1 MRKFELKHFE
11 YFLAVANN
19 LSFTKAANEIRVAQP
34 AISQQIK
41 YLEFILGL
49 PLFNRDNKKV
59 SLTEA
64 GFLLK
69 KQAEK
74 VLDLVDQTVE
84 VMEKLRGLE
93 RGTVSI
99 GMSSTVAAVLMAD
112 LTRQFK
118 NKFPDIKLRFAEYM
132 TVDSIEQI
140 INGTIDLGVITL
152 PIDYLKQG
160 ISTQHLFDE
169 DLEVIVSNK
178 HPLNLKNIESI
189 KLKELTNYQWILPN
203 KSNSLRRLIDQSCEE
218 KGFCPIALIE
228 VDRINSVR
236 NLLVYSAEG
245 ISILPPT
252 SVVGE
257 ISLGLL
263 KRIKIKDAKLYRS
276 VGLASRAK
284 ESLTP
289 ATIEMIKLIKKTCY
303 KYPQYS
309 FYAYPGSSENSNG
322 ANF

>member
-1 MRKFELKHFE
+1 MKKFELKHFE
-11 YFLAVANN
+11 YFLAVANH

-41 YLEFILGL
+41 YLELVLGL

-64 GFLLK
+64 GLLFK

-74 VLDLVDQTVE
+74 VLGLIDQTIDILE
-84 VMEKLRGLE
+84 ELKGLA

-118 NKFPDIKLRFAEYM
+118 NQFPDIKLRFAEYM
-132 TVDSIEQI
+132 TIDSIQQI
-140 INGTIDLGVITL
+140 ISGKIDLGVITL
-152 PIDYLKQG
+152 PVDYSKQG
-160 ISTQHLFDE
+160 LFTQHLFDE

-178 HPLNLKNIESI
+178 HTLALKNQESI
-189 KLKELTNYQWILPN
+189 RLKELTKYQWILPN
-203 KSNSLRRLIDQSCEE
+203 KSNNLRKLIDQGCEE
-218 KGFCPIALIE
+218 KGFCPLALIE

-236 NLLVYSAEG
+236 NLLVYSREG
-245 ISILPPT
+245 VSILPPT

-284 ESLTP
+284 ENLTP

-309 FYAYPGSSENSNG
+309 FYAYPASSENVEG